1 MTTATPFFAR
11 AMFAAAVWT
20 LAAFGA
26 APVGAQESAAGL
38 KAKHAE
44 VRDQL
49 AKNDFNRPM
58 VIDSTEAP
66 NSLKGDVY
74 AVLDHP
80 YATVN
85 KELSDPA
92 NWCDILILPFN
103 TKYCRAETAAGA
115 PMLNVRIGKK
125 AAEPIESAYRI
136 DFAFQTVAAGA
147 DYFERRLTA
156 KEGPLGTKDYRIAVS
171 AVPID
176 GKKTFLHL
184 SYSYGYGMAGKVAM
198 NAFLATVGAKKVG
211 FSVESRDSSGKP
223 VFIQGVR
230 GVIERNAM
238 RYYLAI
244 DAYMD
249 ALAAPAG
256 ERNDKR
262 IGKWFDET
270 ERYARQLHEMDRAAY
285 VELKRGETER
295 QQKVALQ

>member
-1 MTTATPFFAR
+1 MISTTNHCLR
-11 AMFAAAVWT
+11 AVLGASAVA
-20 LAAFGA
+20 LAMLSGGPAS
-26 APVGAQESAAGL
+26 AQDSAAGL

-44 VRDQL
+44 VREQL
-49 AKNDFNRPM
+49 VKNDFNRSM
-58 VIDSTEAP
+58 VIDSTESP
-66 NSLKGDVY
+66 NALKGDVY

-80 YATVN
+80 FGTVN

-103 TKYCRAETAAGA
+103 TKYCRAQTAGG
-115 PMLNVRIGKK
+115 PTMLNVRIGKK
-125 AAEPIESAYRI
+125 ADQPIESAYKI
-136 DFAFQTVAAGA
+136 DFTFDKVASGT
-147 DYFERRLTA
+147 DYFESRLTA
-156 KEGPLGTKDYRIAVS
+156 KEGPVGTRDYRIVVS

-184 SYSYGYGMAGKVAM
+184 SYSYGYGMAGKMAM
-198 NAFLATVGAKKVG
+198 QAFLATVGAKKVG
-211 FSVESRDSSGKP
+211 FSVESRDASGKP
-223 VFIQGVR
+223 VYIQGVR

-249 ALAAPAG
+249 ALSAPVA

-262 IGKWFDET
+262 INGWFNET
-270 ERYARQLHEMDRAAY
+270 ERYARQLHEMDKAAY